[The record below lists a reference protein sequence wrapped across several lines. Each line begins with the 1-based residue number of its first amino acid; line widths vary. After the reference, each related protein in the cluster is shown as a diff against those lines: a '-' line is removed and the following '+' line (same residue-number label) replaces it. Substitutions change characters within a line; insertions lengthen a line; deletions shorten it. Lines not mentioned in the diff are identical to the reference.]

1 MIDRIM
7 ACLQKRLNS
16 SKNIIFPYT
25 DLNMKNGDEITI
37 YAPSSWI
44 YGDKDFTILTNNN
57 EVIHL
62 SGLQSVSKWIK
73 ENYCKSEE

>member
-16 SKNIIFPYT
+16 SKNIIFPYV
-25 DLNMKNGDEITI
+25 DLNMKNGEEITV

-62 SGLQSVSKWIK
+62 SDLQSVSKWIK